1 MPPLLLGLHERGQ
14 APLPDLFY
22 SRVSSLPDLF
32 PFVLFAPL
40 CGTILRI
47 MAVPDRRIE
56 TTSETNRTLIIGVA
70 VVAAIL
76 IAGLFYGLM
85 RLGGGGGG
93 PTGLQGA
100 IREGSPQ
107 WEENKKNIV
116 LDDPEAT
123 EAKRALGDIV
133 MSLQTTVRNLTG
145 KTLTG
150 LEVRAAVVDYQGKP
164 VKQRAVVVVPTRQP
178 ELPPNKTMQV
188 NVLLDGFSE
197 TDARAN
203 IKMEVSAFKFK
214 E

>member
-1 MPPLLLGLHERGQ
+1 MR
-14 APLPDLFY
+14 
-22 SRVSSLPDLF
+22 
-32 PFVLFAPL
+32 FVLL
-40 CGTILRI
+40 CGTIPDT

-56 TTSETNRTLIIGVA
+56 TAETNRTLIIVVA
-70 VVAAIL
+70 VIAAIV

-85 RLGGGGGG
+85 RLSGRS
-93 PTGLQGA
+93 TATEQTLQAA

-107 WEENKKNIV
+107 FEEQRKNIL
-116 LDDPEAT
+116 LDEPEAT

-178 ELPPNKTMQV
+178 ELAPNKTMQV
-188 NVLLDGFSE
+188 NVLLDGFRE

>member
-1 MPPLLLGLHERGQ
+1 
-14 APLPDLFY
+14 
-22 SRVSSLPDLF
+22 
-32 PFVLFAPL
+32 
-40 CGTILRI
+40 

-56 TTSETNRTLIIGVA
+56 TSETNRTLIIGVA

-123 EAKRALGDIV
+123 EAKRALGDIT
-133 MSLQTTVRNLTG
+133 MTLSTTVRNLTG

-150 LEVRAAVVDYQGKP
+150 LEVRGAVVDYDGKP
-164 VKQRAVVVVPTRQP
+164 VKQRAVVVIPGRQS
-178 ELPPNKTMQV
+178 ELPPNKTLQV
-188 NVLLDGFSE
+188 NIALDGMSD
-197 TDARAN
+197 TDVREASDALGDRWQGFTDDHLQALLA
-203 IKMEVSAFKFK
+203 SAGLTDVRVRVGRPVHYAKVFRN
-214 E
+214 